1 MQLCEYEKHA
11 ALEIAGV
18 PEQTRKLVK
27 RGETV
32 VILGAAEKSGLF
44 CCYECK
50 KAVGQSGKVIGIVKN
65 EKDKQILNYTGFC
78 NEIIVEDIKNSAKVL
93 DEVLRSND
101 GEEVDICIN
110 CIDAEDT
117 EMSSILPV
125 RDEGIVYFFS
135 IKTSFKKAVFGAESL
150 GKDLIMIIGN
160 RYNKKHSDII
170 LEDLRECETLRHMFN
185 KLLVDEKGC
194 I

>member
-1 MQLCEYEKHA
+1 MELCEYEKHA

-18 PEQTRKLVK
+18 PAQTRKLVK
-27 RGETV
+27 KGEIV
-32 VILGAAEKSGLF
+32 LILGAAEKSGLF

-78 NEIIVEDIKNSAKVL
+78 NEIIVEDTKNSTKVL
-93 DEVLRSND
+93 AEVLRCND
-101 GEEVDICIN
+101 GEEVDICID
-110 CIDAEDT
+110 CAGVEDT

-135 IKTSFKKAVFGAESL
+135 IETSFKKAVLGAESV
-150 GKDLIMIIGN
+150 GKDLIMIMGN
-160 RYNKKHSDII
+160 RYNKKQADIVF
-170 LEDLRECETLRHMFN
+170 EDLRECDTLRHMFN
-185 KLLVDEKGC
+185 KLVVDENGC
-194 I
+194 M